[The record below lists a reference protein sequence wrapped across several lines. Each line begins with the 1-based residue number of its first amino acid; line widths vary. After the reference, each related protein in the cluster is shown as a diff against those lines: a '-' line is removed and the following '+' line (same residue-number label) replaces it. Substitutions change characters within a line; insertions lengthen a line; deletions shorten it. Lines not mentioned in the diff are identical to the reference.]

1 MSDNNNKNKNQNT
14 TKTNIEKDLNKNEAN
29 LRNIFKNADDIV
41 FRKIEGGQNQKINML
56 LVYVDGMTTK
66 ESISEYAVQN
76 LMMNL
81 NLENLEKSP
90 DNEILN
96 AVSKT
101 NIAILEVKA
110 LLTLEECVDKMLSG
124 ETVLLIDTC
133 TKGIMLSSR
142 GWPMRGVQEPAAETL
157 IRGARDGF
165 NETMKVNI
173 TLIRRRIRDPKLK
186 VKYTQ
191 VGSRSK
197 TDMAIMYIEDLVNKT
212 VLDTVEKRIKNID
225 IEAILESSYIEEMIE
240 DDSYSLFPQIENT
253 ERPDAAASALLEGR
267 VVIAVDNTP
276 TVLIA
281 PAIFVSFMQ
290 SSEDYYERWLPS
302 CITRMIRYV
311 ALPIVMLL
319 PALYVAVTQFH
330 PNMLPTQLALYVAAS
345 RANVPFPPYFEALLM
360 ELVIELV
367 REASMRITTPVGS
380 TIGLVGGLVIG
391 QSSVEAGLIT
401 PLAVIIVALT
411 AIASFTI
418 PSYNFSTTLR
428 MIRFAFILLAA
439 IFGLFGISIGLSV
452 LIIHLCTL
460 KSCGIPYMSPLSSF
474 IENRSDLKDTII
486 RPRIK
491 NMVRKPKYLQAEKE
505 KGN

>member
-1 MSDNNNKNKNQNT
+1 MSENKQET
-14 TKTNIEKDLNKNEAN
+14 QTKIEKNIRKNETV
-29 LRNIFKNADDIV
+29 LREIFKNANDII
-41 FRKIEGGQNQKINML
+41 FRNIEGGQNQKIKML
-56 LVYVDGMTTK
+56 IVYVDGMTTK

-76 LMMNL
+76 LIMNL
-81 NLENLEKSP
+81 NLDNLENSP
-90 DNEILN
+90 DSELQN
-96 AVSKT
+96 AIAKT
-101 NIAILEVKA
+101 NIAILEIQS
-110 LLTLEECVDKMLSG
+110 LLYIEECIDKILSG
-124 ETVLLIDTC
+124 ETVLFIDTC
-133 TKGIMLSSR
+133 SKGIMLASR
-142 GWPMRGVQEPAAETL
+142 GWPMRGIQEPSSETL

-191 VGSRSK
+191 VGTRSK
-197 TDMAIMYIEDLVNKT
+197 TDIAIMYIEDIVNKT

-267 VVIAVDNTP
+267 VVITVDNTP
-276 TVLIA
+276 SVIIA

-302 CITRMIRYV
+302 CMTRMIRYI

-319 PALYVAVTQFH
+319 PALYVAVTQYH
-330 PNMLPTQLALYVAAS
+330 PNLLPTQLALYVAAS

-360 ELVIELV
+360 ELVMELV
-367 REASMRITTPVGS
+367 REASLRITSPVGS

-411 AIASFTI
+411 AISSFAI
-418 PSYNFSTTLR
+418 PSYNFSASLR
-428 MIRFAFILLAA
+428 LIRFIFIILAS
-439 IFGLFGISIGLSV
+439 IFGLFGISIGLCI

-460 KSCGIPYMSPLSSF
+460 KSCGIPYMTPFTSF
-474 IENRSDLKDTII
+474 VENRKDLKDTIV

-491 NMVRKPKYLQAEKE
+491 NMVRKPKYLQIEKE
-505 KGN
+505 KGK

>member
-1 MSDNNNKNKNQNT
+1 MSENKQKIQR
-14 TKTNIEKDLNKNEAN
+14 KIETDISKNESALREVFENAN
-29 LRNIFKNADDIV
+29 DIV
-41 FRKIEGGQNQKINML
+41 FRKLEGGQNHKLKML
-56 LVYVDGMTTK
+56 IVYVDGMTTK
-66 ESISEYAVQN
+66 EAISEYAIEK
-76 LMMNL
+76 LLL
-81 NLENLEKSP
+81 NLDLEKLENSP
-90 DNEILN
+90 DSELQN
-96 AVSKT
+96 AIIKT
-101 NIAILEVKA
+101 SIAISEVQS
-110 LLTLEECVDKMLSG
+110 LMTIEECVDKILSG
-124 ETVLLIDTC
+124 ETVLLLDTC
-133 TKGIMLSSR
+133 SKGIMLASR
-142 GWPMRGVQEPAAETL
+142 GWPMRGIQEPSAETL

-197 TDMAIMYIEDLVNKT
+197 TDIAILYIEDLVNKT

-267 VVIAVDNTP
+267 VVITVDNTP
-276 TVLIA
+276 SVLIA

-302 CITRMIRYV
+302 CVTRLIRYL

-367 REASMRITTPVGS
+367 REASLRITSPVGS

-418 PSYNFSTTLR
+418 PSYNFSASLR
-428 MIRFAFILLAA
+428 MIRFAFIILAA
-439 IFGLFGISIGLSV
+439 TFGLFGISIGLCI

-460 KSCGIPYMSPLSSF
+460 KSCGVPYMTPFSNF
-474 IENRSDLKDTII
+474 IESRKDLKDTIV
-486 RPRIK
+486 RPKIK
-491 NMVRKPKYLQAEKE
+491 DMVHKPRYLQIEKE
-505 KGN
+505 KGK

>member
-1 MSDNNNKNKNQNT
+1 MKENEQKKSQ
-14 TKTNIEKDLNKNEAN
+14 TKIEKNLNKNETV
-29 LRNIFKNADDIV
+29 LREIFNNADDIV
-41 FRKIEGGQNQKINML
+41 FRKLEGGQSQKLKML
-56 LVYVDGMTTK
+56 VVYVDGMTTK
-66 ESISEYAVQN
+66 EAISEYAIQN
-76 LMMNL
+76 LLVNL
-81 NLENLEKSP
+81 DLDNLEKSG
-90 DNEILN
+90 DSELQN
-96 AVSKT
+96 AIAKT
-101 NIAILEVKA
+101 DIAILEVQT
-110 LLTLEECVDKMLSG
+110 LLAIEECVDKILSG
-124 ETVLLIDTC
+124 ETVLLLDTC

-142 GWPMRGVQEPAAETL
+142 GWPMRGIQEPSAETL

-197 TDMAIMYIEDLVNKT
+197 TDIAILYIDDLVNKT

-253 ERPDAAASALLEGR
+253 ERPDAAASALIEGR
-267 VVIAVDNTP
+267 VVIAIDNTP
-276 TVLIA
+276 SVLIA

-302 CITRMIRYV
+302 SFTRMIRYI
-311 ALPIVMLL
+311 ALPIVILL
-319 PALYVAVTQFH
+319 PALYVAVTQYH

-360 ELVIELV
+360 ELVMELV
-367 REASMRITTPVGS
+367 REASLRITSPVGS

-391 QSSVEAGLIT
+391 QSSVQAGLIT

-411 AIASFTI
+411 AISSFAI
-418 PSYNFSTTLR
+418 PSYNFSASLR
-428 MIRFAFILLAA
+428 MIRFAFIILAA
-439 IFGLFGISIGLSV
+439 MFGLFGISIGLSI

-460 KSCGIPYMSPLSSF
+460 KSCGIPYMTPFSSF
-474 IENRSDLKDTII
+474 VENRKDLKDTII

-491 NMVRKPKYLQAEKE
+491 NMVHKPKYLQLEKE
-505 KGN
+505 KEK

>member
-1 MSDNNNKNKNQNT
+1 MNGKKQESAQ
-14 TKTNIEKDLNKNEAN
+14 TKIERDLNKNESV
-29 LRNIFKNADDIV
+29 LREIFKNANDII
-41 FRKIEGGQNQKINML
+41 FRKMEGGKNKKLKML
-56 LVYVDGMTTK
+56 IVYVDGMTTK
-66 ESISEYAVQN
+66 EAISEYAIQN
-76 LMMNL
+76 LLLNL
-81 NLENLEKSP
+81 DLENLENGPES
-90 DNEILN
+90 ELQN
-96 AVSKT
+96 AIIKT
-101 NIAILEVKA
+101 SIAISEVQT
-110 LLTLEECVDKMLSG
+110 LLTIEECVDKILSG
-124 ETVLLIDTC
+124 ETVLLLETC
-133 TKGIMLSSR
+133 SKGIMLASR
-142 GWPMRGVQEPAAETL
+142 GWPMRGIQEPSAETL

-186 VKYTQ
+186 VKYMQ

-197 TDMAIMYIEDLVNKT
+197 TDIAIIYIEDIVNKT
-212 VLDTVEKRIKNID
+212 ILETVEKRIKNID

-240 DDSYSLFPQIENT
+240 DDSYSPFPQIENT

-267 VVIAVDNTP
+267 VVITVDNTP
-276 TVLIA
+276 SVLIA

-302 CITRMIRYV
+302 CMTRMIRYT
-311 ALPIVMLL
+311 ALPIVLLL
-319 PALYVAVTQFH
+319 PAIYVAVTQFH

-360 ELVIELV
+360 ELVMELV
-367 REASMRITTPVGS
+367 REASLRITSPVGS

-391 QSSVEAGLIT
+391 QSSVQAGLIT

-411 AIASFTI
+411 AISSFAI
-418 PSYNFSTTLR
+418 PSYNFSSSLR
-428 MIRFAFILLAA
+428 MIRFAFIILAA
-439 IFGLFGISIGLSV
+439 TFGLFGISIGLSI

-460 KSCGIPYMSPLSSF
+460 KSCGVPYMTPFSSF
-474 IENRSDLKDTII
+474 VENRKDLKDTII

-491 NMVRKPKYLQAEKE
+491 NMVHKPRYLQTEKE